1 MLPYRLL
8 AAATTFL
15 SAFLLFQV
23 QPIIARQILPWFG
36 GSAAVW
42 TTCLLF
48 FQCVLFF
55 GYVYAHWI
63 THRLRPRQQAT
74 LHTTLLILSLLALPA
89 IPATT
94 WKTTAGGE
102 PITRI
107 LGLLAVTVGL
117 PYAIL
122 SATSPL
128 VQSWLSRAPG
138 QSLPYRFYALS
149 NVASLLA
156 LLAYPVGIE
165 PWLPVRAQALWWS
178 VLYAV
183 FALCCA
189 QCAWYAPSLAGTAAG
204 LPVEAGGG
212 DAPRPPAA
220 APLRTRA
227 RWVTLAAIP
236 TTLSLAV
243 TNHLCQ
249 NVAPIPFLWIVP
261 LGIYLLTLILCFD
274 GDGWYRRGLFL
285 PAYLAASAGAAWL
298 LVHESP
304 DNSVR
309 LLIPFFAGLLFLAC
323 MYFHGEL
330 ARRKPAAAQLT
341 SFYLMM
347 SLGGAI
353 GALLVAIG
361 APLWLAGDY
370 ELVIALALA
379 ALALLMLEYRK
390 HWALDAVCAAAAIA
404 LFVAASATIGAKR
417 ASARLSERNFY
428 GSLRIVDS
436 GGQRAMVHGVVSHGV
451 QLLDPRLRHELTAY
465 YARGSGVERAVE
477 LLRKPGMRVGIIGLG
492 VGNLAALAAPG
503 DHYHFYEL
511 NPRVAALARSEFSF
525 LSDCR
530 GLVEITIGD
539 GRLALE
545 QQPPQRFDLLVID
558 AFSGDSIPFHLLSLE
573 AIRQYHRHLAPGGV
587 IAFHVSN
594 SVLNLVPVARRLALA
609 MGLAP
614 LHIHATADAALHRAE
629 SDWVLAGLP
638 ARWANAPALSALG
651 VAPGTDAPAPVWT
664 DDYSNLFQVLK

>member
-1 MLPYRLL
+1 MPYRLL
-8 AAATTFL
+8 AGVTTFL

-36 GSAAVW
+36 GTAAVW

-48 FQCVLFF
+48 FQCVLFI
-55 GYVYAHWI
+55 GYVYAHWLN
-63 THRLRPRQQAT
+63 RRFGARQQAT
-74 LHTTLLILSLLALPA
+74 IHSVLLILSLLALPA
-89 IPATT
+89 IPAAG
-94 WKTTAGGE
+94 WKTTAGE

-128 VQSWLSRAPG
+128 VQAWLTRTPG
-138 QSLPYRFYALS
+138 QALPYRFYALS
-149 NVASLLA
+149 NVASLAA
-156 LLAYPVGIE
+156 LLLYPVAIE
-165 PWLPVRAQALWWS
+165 PWMAVHAQALWWS
-178 VLYAV
+178 VLYAG
-183 FALCCA
+183 FALGCA
-189 QCAWYAPSLAGTAAG
+189 GCAWFAPSSESAEAGSTAAA
-204 LPVEAGGG
+204 V
-212 DAPRPPAA
+212 AA
-220 APLRTRA
+220 SVSATPPLRMRA
-227 RWVTLAAIP
+227 LWVALAAIP
-236 TTLSLAV
+236 TTLSLSV

-249 NVAPIPFLWIVP
+249 NVAPMPFLWIVP

-330 ARRKPAAAQLT
+330 AKRKPDPGQLT
-341 SFYLMM
+341 TYYLMM

-353 GALLVAIG
+353 GALVVAVG
-361 APLWLAGDY
+361 APMWLSGDY
-370 ELVIALALA
+370 ELVLALALA
-379 ALALLMLEYRK
+379 ALTALMIEYRK
-390 HWALDAVCAAAAIA
+390 HWALDMVCAAAAIA
-404 LFVAASATIGAKR
+404 MFVAASATIGAKK
-417 ASARLSERNFY
+417 ASARISERNFY
-428 GSLRIVDS
+428 GSLRIVE
-436 GGQRAMVHGVVSHGV
+436 GRGQRAMVHGVVSHGV
-451 QLLDPRLRHELTAY
+451 QMLDPALRRELTAY
-465 YARGSGVERAVE
+465 YARGSGVERAIE

-503 DHYHFYEL
+503 DFYRFYEI

-525 LSDCR
+525 LSECR
-530 GLVEITIGD
+530 GQVEITIGD

-545 QQPPQRFDLLVID
+545 QTPPQRYDLLVID

-594 SVLNLVPVARRLALA
+594 SVLNLVPVARRLAVA
-609 MGLAP
+609 MGLEP
-614 LHIHATADAALHRAE
+614 LHVHAAADAKLYRAE
-629 SDWVLAGLP
+629 SDWVLVGEAASW
-638 ARWANAPALSALG
+638 ARTPALAAMGTRAQALG
-651 VAPGTDAPAPVWT
+651 DAAVWT
-664 DDYSNLFQVLK
+664 DDFSNLFQVLK